1 MFWHYLH
8 QDELSTYLVERE
20 KFEAETE
27 NVAGVQSQTL
37 LALEERLRLTEES
50 VRSAEASLEN
60 ERIIKR
66 NVETSLNE
74 K

>member
-1 MFWHYLH
+1 M
-8 QDELSTYLVERE
+8 ERE

>member
-1 MFWHYLH
+1 M
-8 QDELSTYLVERE
+8 VEKE
-20 KFEAETE
+20 KFQLETE

-37 LALEERLRLTEES
+37 LALEERLRLAEEG
-50 VRSAEASLEN
+50 VRSSEARLEN

-66 NVETSLNE
+66 NVETSFND

>member
-1 MFWHYLH
+1 M
-8 QDELSTYLVERE
+8 ERE

-27 NVAGVQSQTL
+27 NVAGVQRQTL

>member
-1 MFWHYLH
+1 M
-8 QDELSTYLVERE
+8 VERE

-27 NVAGVQSQTL
+27 NVAGVQRQTL

>member
-1 MFWHYLH
+1 M
-8 QDELSTYLVERE
+8 ERE

-37 LALEERLRLTEES
+37 LALEERLKLTEES

>member
-1 MFWHYLH
+1 M
-8 QDELSTYLVERE
+8 VERE

>member
-1 MFWHYLH
+1 M
-8 QDELSTYLVERE
+8 ERE

-60 ERIIKR
+60 ERMIKR

>member
-1 MFWHYLH
+1 M
-8 QDELSTYLVERE
+8 VERE

-37 LALEERLRLTEES
+37 LALEERLRLAEES
-50 VRSAEASLEN
+50 VRSSEASLED
-60 ERIIKR
+60 EKR
-66 NVETSLNE
+66 VKRSVEASLNE